1 MGRKVSGT
9 EVLFSSHVYHAIQYL
24 VKSAPCAGT
33 GVTEP
38 LGACCLDLMLVDRRG
53 WMSRRCFSW
62 WRGPCGS
69 APVPMCFG
77 QLSFSICF
85 GVVAGSFA
93 GSCQS
98 FLGPGCIPGGRAVG
112 QVRAGRLGSADLGHN
127 TFRCVVAD
135 AADLVTGSLPENNV
149 TPAFMIA
156 MTMFLNLRG
165 TVRSAHLSDLVI
177 YIPLRI

>member
-1 MGRKVSGT
+1 MPYNT
-9 EVLFSSHVYHAIQYL
+9 SS
-24 VKSAPCAGT
+24 
-33 GVTEP
+33 EP

-112 QVRAGRLGSADLGHN
+112 QVRAGRLGSGPRAQ
-127 TFRCVVAD
+127 
-135 AADLVTGSLPENNV
+135 
-149 TPAFMIA
+149 
-156 MTMFLNLRG
+156 
-165 TVRSAHLSDLVI
+165 HLSLCCWGCRGSSNRFIDGKQRDPSVHDSDEKVFESV
-177 YIPLRI
+177 RHCSVCTCF

>member
-1 MGRKVSGT
+1 MRTDITSLTPLGEFCYISGL
-9 EVLFSSHVYHAIQYL
+9 EGFGQRSFVFFSRLTMPYNTS
-24 VKSAPCAGT
+24 S
-33 GVTEP
+33 EP

-62 WRGPCGS
+62 WHGPYGS
-69 APVPMCFG
+69 APMPMCFG

-112 QVRAGRLGSADLGHN
+112 QVRAGRLGSGPRAQHP
-127 TFRCVVAD
+127 
-135 AADLVTGSLPENNV
+135 SLCCCGC
-149 TPAFMIA
+149 
-156 MTMFLNLRG
+156 R
-165 TVRSAHLSDLVI
+165 
-177 YIPLRI
+177 